1 MKTWLKRIFLLA
13 LLLFLAPFVLV
24 PVFGFLNPPVTVF
37 QMAKSLQGLPINS
50 SWRTLLKVSRH
61 LPAAVIAS
69 EDARFCAHNGVDW
82 RAVQTVVEDKLE
94 NPDQKV
100 RGASTITMQL
110 AKNLFF
116 PPGRSYIRK
125 AMELPLALWIDLLW
139 SKRRQ
144 VEVYLN
150 IVEWAPGVYGAAS
163 ASRHHFGRSA
173 GRLSLR
179 QSALL
184 AAALPNPKVRRAG
197 KPDPF
202 TRRQAQRIERRAKAV
217 GVLLRCIKA

>member
-1 MKTWLKRIFLLA
+1 MALMTRLAGVVSTGIRRSSSVSISSAVFASSSKKAIWGATLRLCEARIDQDRDLLRTTSHRFNQNRATGKAIFVKTWLKRIFLLA

-100 RGASTITMQL
+100 RGASTITMQWRRIC
-110 AKNLFF
+110 FF
-116 PPGRSYIRK
+116 
-125 AMELPLALWIDLLW
+125 LLDDPTFARQW
-139 SKRRQ
+139 SCR
-144 VEVYLN
+144 LHC
-150 IVEWAPGVYGAAS
+150 GS
-163 ASRHHFGRSA
+163 TCFGQS
-173 GRLSLR
+173 GDRLR
-179 QSALL
+179 
-184 AAALPNPKVRRAG
+184 
-197 KPDPF
+197 F
-202 TRRQAQRIERRAKAV
+202 I
-217 GVLLRCIKA
+217 